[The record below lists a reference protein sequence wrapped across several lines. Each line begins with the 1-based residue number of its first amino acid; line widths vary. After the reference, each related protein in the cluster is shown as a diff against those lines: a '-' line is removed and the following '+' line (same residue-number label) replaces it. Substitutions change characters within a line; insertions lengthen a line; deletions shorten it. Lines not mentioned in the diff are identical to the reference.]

1 MQQGDPWRYGETS
14 ADYWIPGLIEGR
26 MTVHREPRGSVSF
39 RVVIDVSNGSAAERD
54 QFELVIAADQLP
66 DLDRALA
73 DHARPDA
80 DAAGSVPS
88 FPCHIGFRRQATE
101 TAA

>member
-1 MQQGDPWRYGETS
+1 MQQGDTWRHGEAS

-26 MTVHREPRGSVSF
+26 MTVHCAPGGSVSF

-54 QFELVIAADQLP
+54 QFELVISADQLP
-66 DLDRALA
+66 DLGRALA
-73 DHARPDA
+73 DHARPGA
-80 DAAGSVPS
+80 DATGPVQA